1 MKRSTARVTLITLIG
16 VTIIFAVWLAKGS
29 ANSQQPDRI
38 VVRKPWPTEP
48 VKVVA
53 VKTKNKANVE
63 IGKAFVEDDDWLDGF
78 TVKVVNNY
86 HKTVTVMHISMVF
99 RREPGDIRPP
109 FAWNLHFGPRA
120 MTPEYKDRDRNK
132 VVKTGETVE
141 LGVSP
146 EDYMTIKAAFKETGY
161 PTKIKRV
168 ELVVREV
175 GFEDGSVLYGGTF
188 FLQDPAN
195 PDDPTKK
202 VKVPEPLGA
211 QNQRIEN
218 PQNGKNIATGFSFL
232 KTSFT
237 VPKTSFTTLP
247 SLTLRPD
254 PSCRAL
260 ETTRERNCGTTTFCK
275 KWDDVL
281 KFFQVG
287 PNQLE
292 FELQHCQQLVAGQWL
307 NCSMVHDVEVAVFC
321 EAEIPCGNSGET
333 CVMPGDCCDGLMCN
347 GGTCGEPVLPPSSCP
362 VLVDVLGNGFTLT
375 DLRGGVS
382 FDLDSNNNKELL
394 SWTSANSDDAWLVLD
409 RNGNGLIDNG
419 QELFGNYTSQPE
431 PPAGQE
437 KNGFLALAEFDK
449 PANGGNADGLIQK
462 TDAIFSSLR
471 LWQDK
476 NHNGFSESSELQT
489 LMQIGVSTLHLDY
502 IKSKSTDQYG
512 NQFRYRAKV
521 KDNEGAQLGRWA
533 WDVFLITGP

>member
-16 VTIIFAVWLAKGS
+16 LTLIFAVWLAKGS
-29 ANSQQPDRI
+29 TNSQQPDRI

-53 VKTKNKANVE
+53 VKTKNKADVE
-63 IGKAFVEDDDWLDGF
+63 IGKAFLEDDDWLDGF
-78 TVKVVNNY
+78 KVKVVNNY
-86 HKTVTVMHISMVF
+86 HKTVTVMTISMVF
-99 RREPGDIRPP
+99 RRDPGDIRPP
-109 FAWNLHFGPRA
+109 FAWNLHFGPSA
-120 MTPEYKDRDRNK
+120 MTPEYKDRDPNK
-132 VVKTGETVE
+132 VVKAGETVE
-141 LGVSP
+141 LGVSR
-146 EDYMTIKAAFKETGY
+146 EDYMLLKFAFEETGY

-175 GFEDGSVLYGGTF
+175 GFEDGSVLLGGTF
-188 FLQDPAN
+188 FLQDPAH

-202 VKVPEPLGA
+202 VRVPGPPGA
-211 QNQRIEN
+211 QNQKMKY
-218 PQNGKNIATGFSFL
+218 PQNRKDSVAGFAFL
-232 KTSFT
+232 KASFT
-237 VPKTSFTTLP
+237 LP
-247 SLTLRPD
+247 NLTLRPD
-254 PSCRAL
+254 PDCRA
-260 ETTRERNCGTTTFCK
+260 REPSKVRNCARSQFCK
-275 KWDDVL
+275 QTEDVL
-281 KFFQVG
+281 AFFQVG

-292 FELQHCQQLVAGQWL
+292 FKLEFCEQFVGGRWI
-307 NCSMVHDVEVAVFC
+307 NCTFVEDVERAVFC

-333 CVMPGDCCDGLMCN
+333 CVMLGDCCDGLMCN

-362 VLVDVLGNGFTLT
+362 VLVDVLGNGFRLT

-419 QELFGNYTSQPE
+419 SELFGNYTLQAE
-431 PPAGQE
+431 PPEGQV

-449 PANGGNADGLIQK
+449 PENGGNADSLIQK

-476 NHNGFSESSELQT
+476 NHNGISESSELQT
-489 LMQIGVSTLHLDY
+489 LMQIGVDTLHLDY

-521 KDNEGAQLGRWA
+521 KDSSGAQLGRWA
-533 WDVFLITGP
+533 WDVFLINGP